1 MKTLLTGCLGQVGCE
16 IERQCSSYGFEIKS
30 THKNNLDI
38 ALPDQVRKIIEEE
51 NIDIVI
57 NAAAYTAV
65 DNAENDEE
73 KAHEVNAIGSEVL
86 ARVTADHNIP
96 LLHISTDYV
105 FDGNSTF
112 PYTELMETNP
122 QGAYG
127 RTKLAGE
134 RLVSSINPKHLILR
148 TSWVFGSTGS
158 NFVKT
163 MLRIGSEREEV
174 SVVSDQLGSP
184 TFAGHIASALLQV
197 SQQYSEEKPV
207 RWGTYHFTDA
217 GITTWH
223 MFATKIMQLGFD
235 AGLLATL
242 PKVLPILSE
251 NYPTPAKRPHY
262 SGLDCSRFISSF
274 PQISIQ
280 PWEKGLLEV
289 ISSLKNNV

>member
-1 MKTLLTGCLGQVGCE
+1 MKILLTGCQGQVGRE
-16 IERQCSSYGFEIKS
+16 IERQGPSFGFEIKA

-38 ALPDQVRKIIEEE
+38 VQIDQVRKIIETE

-65 DNAENDEE
+65 DNAESDEE
-73 KAHEVNAIGSEVL
+73 KAYDVNARGPEVL

-105 FDGNSTF
+105 FDGSSTF
-112 PYTELMETNP
+112 PYSESMQPHP

-134 RLVSSINPKHLILR
+134 ELVARVNPKHLILR

-163 MLRIGSEREEV
+163 MLRLGSEREQV

-184 TFAGHIASALLQV
+184 TFAGHIASALLQI
-197 SQQYSEEKPV
+197 SKQYNEAKPLP
-207 RWGTYHFTDA
+207 WGTYHFCDA

-223 MFATKIMQLGFD
+223 MFATKIMQQGFE
-235 AGLLATL
+235 AGLLSTL

-251 NYPTPAKRPHY
+251 HYPTPAKRPHY
-262 SGLDCSRFISSF
+262 SGLDCSHFISSF

-280 PWEKGLLEV
+280 SWEQGLVEV
-289 ISSLKNNV
+289 MSSLKNN